1 MYKNYLIPL
10 QIFLILEKTNINF
23 YFSNKNYFNSYNLFI
38 NSRKNIL
45 LNFILKNE
53 IFLNDSSLIEN
64 SAIDTKFYNNLDN
77 FNFINKKYSN
87 IIFYNYQIYSSKIK
101 LFIYF
106 FNSFNSLNSLNKIN
120 SLDKIFPNANW
131 IERETSEMYGIYFN
145 NKKDHRKLM
154 LDYSINE
161 TPLKKIYPV
170 EGTRQVF
177 FSFFENQVIT
187 QNNKYIEI

>member
-1 MYKNYLIPL
+1 MYKNYLVPL

-23 YFSNKNYFNSYNLFI
+23 FFSNKNYFNSYNIFL
-38 NSRKNIL
+38 NSKKNIQL
-45 LNFILKNE
+45 SYILKNE
-53 IFLNDSSLIEN
+53 LFLNESSLIEN
-64 SAIDTKFYNNLDN
+64 SALDLKYYNNISEYN
-77 FNFINKKYSN
+77 YIFKKYKN

-106 FNSFNSLNSLNKIN
+106 FYNLNKNSKIN
-120 SLDKIFPNANW
+120 SLDRIFPNANW
-131 IERETSEMYGIYFN
+131 IERETSEMYGIYFS

-161 TPLKKIYPV
+161 NPLSKSYPL
-170 EGTRQVF
+170 EGNRQLF
-177 FSFFENQVIT
+177 FSFFENQVIA

>member
-23 YFSNKNYFNSYNLFI
+23 FFSKKNYYNSYNIFI
-38 NSRKNIL
+38 NSKNFL
-45 LNFILKNE
+45 SLNYLIKNE
-53 IFLNDSSLIEN
+53 LFLNESSLIEN
-64 SAIDTKFYNNLDN
+64 SALDLKFYNNLTEYN
-77 FNFINKKYSN
+77 YIFKKFKN

-106 FNSFNSLNSLNKIN
+106 FYNLNKNDKIN
-120 SLDKIFPNANW
+120 SIDRIYLNANW

-161 TPLKKIYPV
+161 HPLDKSYPV
-170 EGTRQVF
+170 EGNRQLF
-177 FSFFENQVIT
+177 FSFFENQVVV
-187 QNNKYIEI
+187 QNNKFIEI